1 MKKSIIFGLIICST
15 ILSYGQLSVGIST
28 GTNLSRMSVSLRDLS
43 TFKINPTF
51 GYNANLMVDYKI
63 NPSLSLSTGLSISR
77 KGFNQHI
84 KYFYMP
90 GLDTTADMT
99 SKLTYLELPI
109 YLKFNTTINQI
120 SVFYGFGPYVAY
132 GLYGK
137 VTTEITGRMTE
148 NLVDKVKWDKS
159 RDYHS
164 DLLNTYGY
172 SNLKRFDFGVGTL
185 IGLKYKNVIISAS
198 YQYGLKNLMWE
209 FFQDEKMSN
218 SSLSLSV
225 GYFFDNIFKPR
236 QSQ

>member
-1 MKKSIIFGLIICST
+1 MKKSIIFSLIICST
-15 ILSYGQLSVGIST
+15 LLSYGQLSVGIST
-28 GTNLSRMSVSLRDLS
+28 GTNISSMSVSLRDLS

-51 GYNANLMVDYKI
+51 GYNVNVIVDYKI
-63 NPSLSLSTGLSISR
+63 NPSLSISTGLSISS

-109 YLKFNTTINQI
+109 YLKFNATINQV
-120 SVFYGFGPYVAY
+120 SVIYGIGPYLSY
-132 GLYGK
+132 GLHGK
-137 VTTEITGRMTE
+137 ITTEITGRKIET
-148 NLVDKVKWDKS
+148 LVDKVKWDKS

-172 SNLKRFDFGVGTL
+172 SNLKRLDFGVGTL
-185 IGLKYKNVIISAS
+185 VGLRYKNVIISAS

-209 FFQDEKMSN
+209 YYQDEEMSN

-225 GYFFDNIFKPR
+225 GYFFYNLFNPR
-236 QSQ
+236 QI

>member
-137 VTTEITGRMTE
+137 VTTEITGRKTE

-209 FFQDEKMSN
+209 FYQDEKMSN